1 MMAGVHNDTSK
12 ILNVKWLLY
21 DLSFASKGEKAIIA
35 LAELKDYT

>member
-1 MMAGVHNDTSK
+1 MAGVHNDTSK

-21 DLSFASKGEKAIIA
+21 DLSFSSKGEKAIIA